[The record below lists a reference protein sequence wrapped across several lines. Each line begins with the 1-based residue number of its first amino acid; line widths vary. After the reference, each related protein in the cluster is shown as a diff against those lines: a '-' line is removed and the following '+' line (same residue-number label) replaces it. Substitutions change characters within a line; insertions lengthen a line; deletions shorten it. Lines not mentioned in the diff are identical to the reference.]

1 MGIHPDST
9 TMTRNTCCTFSTA
22 NLLHNLKVIKNQA
35 PGARIMAMV
44 KANAYGHG
52 LVQVSKRLE
61 GHVDAL
67 GVASI
72 HEAMELY
79 QAGIKTPITL
89 IEGVFEPD
97 ELLLASLYGFSVV
110 FHDVDQITWLE
121 EKKLP
126 YPLYAWLKIDTGM
139 DRLGFS
145 TNDETDRHGITAKQ
159 AMKRL
164 LENPSIDKENGVGI
178 ISHFACA
185 NIPDDPMNEIQIDVF
200 CKFAQDYSDCE
211 KSFCN
216 SAAVFSFPDVHYQW
230 IRPGLALFGVS
241 PLMKKTADNLGLLP
255 VMTFQSEIIAIHILK
270 NGEPLG
276 YYPQFTN
283 DSGKEMKIAVV
294 AAGYGDGYPVVLIH
308 DKKNKPRVLV
318 HTMDDSKKY
327 LCPVIGEVMMDMIFI
342 DISDCPKNTIKK
354 RNTVTLW
361 GKDLPI
367 EELAATSYSSSYA
380 LLTDIHSRVR
390 SEWMDG

>member
-1 MGIHPDST
+1 
-9 TMTRNTCCTFSTA
+9 
-22 NLLHNLKVIKNQA
+22 
-35 PGARIMAMV
+35 MAMV

-52 LVQVSKRLE
+52 LVQVSRRLE

-67 GVASI
+67 GVTSI
-72 HEAMELY
+72 HEAMELQ

-110 FHDVDQITWLE
+110 FHDVDQINWLE

-126 YPLYAWLKIDTGM
+126 YPIYAWLKIDTGM

-145 TNDETDRHGITAKQ
+145 TKDETGRHEITAKQ

-164 LENPSIDKENGVGI
+164 LEIPSIDKENGVGI

-185 NIPDDPMNEIQIDVF
+185 NIPDDPMNEIQIEVF
-200 CKFAQDYSDCE
+200 RKFAQDYSYCE

-241 PLMKKTADNLGLLP
+241 PLMKKTADNLGLQP

-270 NGEPLG
+270 NGEQLG
-276 YYPQFTN
+276 YYPQFKN
-283 DSGKEMKIAVV
+283 DSGKEMKIAV
-294 AAGYGDGYPVVLIH
+294 AAVGYGDGYPFALIN
-308 DKKNKPRVLV
+308 DKKNRPRVLV
-318 HTMDDSKKY
+318 HNIDDSKKY
-327 LCPVIGEVMMDMIFI
+327 LCPVIGEVMMDTIFI
-342 DISDCPKNTIKK
+342 DISHCPEKTIKK

-380 LLTDIHSRVR
+380 LLTNIHSRVKF
-390 SEWMDG
+390 EWVDG